1 MQQDA
6 IQAVRTLTLG
16 RPYVAG
22 AANTCCKPPAQSW
35 FLRVLLTGSYGFLR
49 VLTGS
54 YGFLRVLTGSW
65 PEVLLSRP
73 RGRQVLGCNCERQAR
88 CARSCMA
95 VVRRP
100 TKRHACPV
108 SVYAY
113 WERIVF
119 VRDFLHLTRG
129 GPKGLALL
137 RCRALPKR
145 KDNTGAGGGSGG
157 RSPPRHA

>member
-54 YGFLRVLTGSW
+54 YGFLRVLGRKCCLI
-65 PEVLLSRP
+65 PGRA
-73 RGRQVLGCNCERQAR
+73 GRQVLGCNCERQAR
-88 CARSCMA
+88 RARSWPSWVPFEGSAGFATVSHRSAGSRWGRRGENIPFFASSGPLPSLPLKTGHHSMA
-95 VVRRP
+95 RKMQLSLP
-100 TKRHACPV
+100 
-108 SVYAY
+108 
-113 WERIVF
+113 
-119 VRDFLHLTRG
+119 L
-129 GPKGLALL
+129 
-137 RCRALPKR
+137 CRAFFV
-145 KDNTGAGGGSGG
+145 DT
-157 RSPPRHA
+157 